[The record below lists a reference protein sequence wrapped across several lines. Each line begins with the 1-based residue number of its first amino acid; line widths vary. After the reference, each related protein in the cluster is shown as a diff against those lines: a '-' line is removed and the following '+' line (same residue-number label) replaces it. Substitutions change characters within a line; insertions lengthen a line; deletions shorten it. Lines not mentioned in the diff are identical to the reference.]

1 MKKVLVTGAAG
12 YIGRHVVDQLIAAGC
27 QVIAA
32 DFLQKGINPKAEY
45 TSESIFSGADNIYDR
60 LGRPDCL
67 IHLAWRNGFDHNAVS
82 HMEDLSDH
90 VRFLYNMIDGGL
102 PTLSVMGTMHEVGYW
117 EGAINAD
124 TPCNPQTQYGL
135 AKVTLR
141 KTLEMYLQDKKTSLR
156 WLRAYYIYGD
166 DAHGSSI
173 FSKIYRAAQNGERSF
188 PFTTGENKYDFI
200 HIDELAKK
208 IVAATFQN
216 HYEGIINV
224 CSGKPISLA
233 EQVEKYIK
241 GNALNISLE
250 YGAFPNRKYDS
261 PAVWGNPEIINDIL
275 ENLEKY

>member
-12 YIGRHVVDQLIAAGC
+12 YIGRHVVDQLIASDC

-45 TSESIFSGADNIYDR
+45 TGESIFSGADDIYDR
-60 LGRPDCL
+60 FGRPDCL
-67 IHLAWRNGFDHNAVS
+67 IHLAWRNGFNHNAAS

-166 DAHGSSI
+166 DAHGSSV
-173 FSKIYRAAQNGERSF
+173 FSKIYGAAQNGERSF

-200 HIDELAKK
+200 HIDELAKR

-216 HYEGIINV
+216 HYKGIINV

-241 GNALNISLE
+241 DNALNISLE

-261 PAVWGNPEIINDIL
+261 PAVWGDPEIINDIL
-275 ENLEKY
+275 ENLEKN

>member
-12 YIGRHVVDQLIAAGC
+12 YIGRHVVDQLITSGC

-32 DFLQKGINPKAEY
+32 DFLQEGINPKAEY
-45 TSESIFSGADNIYDR
+45 TSESIFSGADDIYDR
-60 LGRPDCL
+60 FGRPDCL
-67 IHLAWRNGFDHNAVS
+67 IHLAWRNGFNHNAAS

-135 AKVTLR
+135 AKVALR
-141 KTLEMYLQDKKTSLR
+141 KTIEMYLQDKKTSLR

-166 DAHGSSI
+166 DAHGSSV
-173 FSKIYRAAQNGERSF
+173 FSKIYKAAQNGERSF
-188 PFTTGENKYDFI
+188 PFTTGENKCDFI
-200 HIDELAKK
+200 HIDELAKR

-216 HYEGIINV
+216 RYEGIINV

-241 GNALNISLE
+241 RNALNISLE

-261 PAVWGNPEIINDIL
+261 PAVWGDPAIINDIL